1 MSDSA
6 KFKIT
11 SRNEGTDPV
20 SIAFS
25 RGMVIVG
32 EVACAVKGT
41 AAPDRINLSDPISQI
56 SPAREIRN
64 ILLSETES

>member
-1 MSDSA
+1 MVSDSA

-11 SRNEGTDPV
+11 SRKEGMDPV
-20 SIAFS
+20 SIALS

-41 AAPDRINLSDPISQI
+41 AAPD
-56 SPAREIRN
+56 
-64 ILLSETES
+64 

>member
-11 SRNEGTDPV
+11 SRKEGTDPV
-20 SIAFS
+20 SIALS

-41 AAPDRINLSDPISQI
+41 AAPERINLQGYMSCGFPMLE
-56 SPAREIRN
+56 EIGV
-64 ILLSETES
+64 LLSKTKT